1 MKSHLT
7 SKTTVVKLWALHGLV
22 DFYIGFDIWDRFDW
36 YSAFLWHQGLEKF
49 CKAYLLGTKSSE
61 YECLPEQ
68 QARKTIDKI
77 VRKEMGHNL
86 IDMLDKLIAIKV
98 LNKEV
103 KTKVYRYYGKDY
115 TGEELIEILE
125 KAYIE
130 CRYPLITD
138 PVKRVYFTPEKTSWW
153 DPLSSQELMN
163 FTFEVGLKI
172 LGSIEKDFNITI
184 SRNRTE
190 NEGLLFKFVKNE
202 DWLRFRRYFFEEDV

>member
-7 SKTTVVKLWALHGLV
+7 SKTTVVKLWTLHGFV
-22 DFYIGFDIWDRFDW
+22 DFYIGFDIRDRFDW

-68 QARKTIDKI
+68 QARETIDKI

-86 IDMLDKLIAIKV
+86 IEMLDKLIAIKV

-103 KTKVYRYYGKDY
+103 KTKVYRYYGKDF

-130 CRYPLITD
+130 CRYPLTTD
-138 PVKRVYFTPEKTSWW
+138 PVKRVYFTPAKTSWW
-153 DPLSSQELMN
+153 DPLASQELMG

-172 LGSIEKDFNITI
+172 LGRIEKDFNINI
-184 SRNRTE
+184 PRNRTE
-190 NEGLLFKFVKNE
+190 NEGLLFKFVKDE